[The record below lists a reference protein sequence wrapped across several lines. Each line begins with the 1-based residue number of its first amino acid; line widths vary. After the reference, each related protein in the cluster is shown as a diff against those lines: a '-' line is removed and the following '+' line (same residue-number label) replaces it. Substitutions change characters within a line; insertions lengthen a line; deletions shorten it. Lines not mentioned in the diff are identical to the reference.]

1 MFQIGEFSRLN
12 KITVR
17 TLRYY
22 DEVDLLKPYFIDEES
37 GYRYYDADQISVLSS
52 ILLYRR
58 LGFSISEIKGLIKNT
73 ENRER
78 MIRYFEKKQELIND
92 EISELQKTEKELEKN
107 LMRLKNG
114 GKIMENNI
122 VIKELKEVFVAS
134 MRKKIKNYGDL
145 NKIYPEMGELMR
157 AEKLT
162 CAKPSYCFT
171 LYHDKEYKESDI
183 DIEIC
188 EAITE
193 LKEDK
198 GELKYKKIDRVET
211 AATLFHKGPYEILPE
226 LYSQV
231 GDWIEK
237 NGYEIIGL
245 ARESYING
253 IWNEKNPDN
262 WLTEIQIPVKYKGK

>member
-37 GYRYYDADQISVLSS
+37 GYRYYDADQISILSS

-58 LGFSISEIKGLIKNT
+58 LGFSIPETKELIKNT
-73 ENRER
+73 ENREQI
-78 MIRYFEKKQELIND
+78 IRYFEKKQEMISG
-92 EISELQKTEKELEKN
+92 EISELQKKEKELEKN
-107 LMRLKNG
+107 LIRLKNG

-134 MRKKIKNYGDL
+134 MRKKIKNYSEY
-145 NKIYPEMGELMR
+145 NKIYPEMGKLMR

-162 CAKPSYCFT
+162 CAKPNYCFT
-171 LYHDKEYKESDI
+171 LYHDKEYKDSDI
-183 DIEIC
+183 DVEIC

-211 AATLFHKGPYEILPE
+211 AATLFHKGPYEMLPE
-226 LYSQV
+226 KYSRLV
-231 GDWIEK
+231 DWIEK

-245 ARESYING
+245 ARESYIDG
-253 IWNEKNPDN
+253 IWNQKNPDN
-262 WLTEIQIPVKYKGK
+262 WLTEIQIPVEYKGK